1 MNKLRRLAAAVAL
14 LLVLAPHALAELPPL
29 IPREALF
36 GNPERM
42 EPRISPDGK
51 YLAYLAPDERNVLQ
65 VWLRT
70 LGRQDDRVLTADK
83 KRGIGLYFW
92 TYDGEHLVYLQDAD
106 GDENFHFY
114 AVNIKSN
121 AVRDLTPFEG
131 VQVRL
136 VARDPGSPNEI
147 LVTMNLKDPRKQ
159 DVYRINLKGGGP
171 KLDTENPGSVTRWVA
186 DARLKVRAATAVTP
200 DGGIDLLVRE
210 AADKPW
216 KTVRHW
222 GPDEQG
228 FPVGFSADGKTLRVL
243 TNHGANTMRFLAIDA
258 RTGDEV
264 MAVGDPQ
271 YDVNNWLV
279 HPARRAVQAISF
291 YKEKLEWQVL
301 DKSLAAD
308 FAAIAKTRSGEFNV
322 IDRDLAD
329 NIWLISFATDDGPD
343 AYYSYDRRTRA
354 AKRLFS
360 NRPKLEG
367 LRLARMRPI
376 SYRSRDGLTVHGYLT
391 VPAGVPAKDLPT
403 VLLVHGGPQERDV
416 WGFNPVVQWLA
427 NRGYAVLQ
435 VNFRGSSGYGRKF
448 LIAGDREWAGK
459 MHDDLID
466 GVNWIVSEGI
476 ADPKRIAI
484 MGSSYGGYAALV
496 GLTFTPDVF
505 AAGVDGFGPSNL
517 VTLLKSIPPYW
528 APIRAR
534 LIRRVGDPE
543 KDEQLLKSKSP
554 LFFVDRI
561 RSPLL
566 IVQGANDPRVKRA
579 ESEQIVEAMR
589 RAGKPV
595 KYIVYADE
603 GHGLERPEN
612 LLHFYAEVEKFLAR
626 HLGGRFEPVGEIKG
640 HSGVITSVA
649 SQ

>member
-1 MNKLRRLAAAVAL
+1 
-14 LLVLAPHALAELPPL
+14 
-29 IPREALF
+29 
-36 GNPERM
+36 M
-42 EPRISPDGK
+42 EPRLSPNGK
-51 YLAYLAPDERNVLQ
+51 YLAYLAPDQRNVLQ
-65 VWLRT
+65 VWIRT
-70 LGRQDDRVLTADK
+70 VRGHDNRVLTADK

-121 AVRDLTPFEG
+121 AVRDLTPFAG
-131 VQVRL
+131 VQARL
-136 VARDPGSPNEI
+136 MARDASFPDEI
-147 LVTMNLKDPRKQ
+147 LVTMNLKDPRKH
-159 DVYRINLKGGGP
+159 DVYRINLKSGASE
-171 KLDTENPGSVTRWVA
+171 LDTENPGSVTRWVA
-186 DARLKVRAATAVTP
+186 DTELKVRAATAVTS
-200 DGGIDLLVRE
+200 DGGIDLMVRE
-210 AADKPW
+210 LPGGMW
-216 KTVRHW
+216 KIIRHW

-228 FPVGFSADGKTLRVL
+228 FPVGFSADGKTLHVI
-243 TNHGANTMRFLAIDA
+243 TNHGANTMRFLAVDA
-258 RTGDEV
+258 QTGNEV
-264 MAVGDPQ
+264 MAVEDPQ
-271 YDVNNWLV
+271 YDVNNWLL
-279 HPARRAVQAISF
+279 HPAKRAIQAVSF
-291 YKEKLEWQVL
+291 YKDKLEWRVL
-301 DKSLAAD
+301 DQSLAVD
-308 FAAIAKTRSGEFNV
+308 FASIAKIRGGEFSI
-322 IDRDLAD
+322 IDRDLKD
-329 NIWLISFATDDGPD
+329 TTWLVSFTRDDGPD
-343 AYYSYDRRTRA
+343 FYYSYDRRTRT
-354 AKRLFS
+354 AKLLFS

-367 LRLARMRPI
+367 MALSKVRPI
-376 SYRSRDGLTVHGYLT
+376 SYTARDGFTIHGYLT
-391 VPAGVPAKDLPT
+391 VPVGIPAKRLAT

-435 VNFRGSSGYGRKF
+435 VNFRGSTGYGRKF

-466 GVNWIVSEGI
+466 GVNWVVNEGV

-517 VTLLKSIPPYW
+517 VTLLNSIPPYW
-528 APIRAR
+528 LPIKAR
-534 LIRRVGDPE
+534 LVRRVGDPE

-561 RSPLL
+561 KSPLL

-589 RAGKPV
+589 RANKPV
-595 KYIVYADE
+595 EYIVYADE

-612 LLHFYAEVEKFLAR
+612 LLHYYAQVEKFLAR

-640 HSGVITSVA
+640 HSGMSTTVA